1 MSLTEVLA
9 SMQPCFDQGM
19 LIAQQDPKEHTG
31 RLPAECTTEHAL
43 WPAQGFQLF
52 EFEMSFLWPQSHNS
66 PLSYTQKIHLHLL
79 LDP

>member
-9 SMQPCFDQGM
+9 SMQPCSDQGM

-31 RLPAECTTEHAL
+31 RLPAERTTEHAL
-43 WPAQGFQLF
+43 WP
-52 EFEMSFLWPQSHNS
+52 ESHDS